1 LTKNN
6 YKYVWIKLI
15 PKLINHFLFLWI
27 GKLIPKYHVVIVK
40 LIIFKKAPVTLIVNA
55 FQRSCV
61 QAISIWKSSQRLMN
75 SFPTCDFTVVTN
87 LELFWQV
94 DLKSG

>member
-1 LTKNN
+1 MDWKIDSKIPCSDCQIN
-6 YKYVWIKLI
+6 YY
-15 PKLINHFLFLWI
+15 FF
-27 GKLIPKYHVVIVK
+27 
-40 LIIFKKAPVTLIVNA
+40 KAPVTLIVNA

>member
-1 LTKNN
+1 MLSKEA
-6 YKYVWIKLI
+6 VCR
-15 PKLINHFLFLWI
+15 P
-27 GKLIPKYHVVIVK
+27 
-40 LIIFKKAPVTLIVNA
+40 
-55 FQRSCV
+55 
-61 QAISIWKSSQRLMN
+61 SQYGNPAKRLMN